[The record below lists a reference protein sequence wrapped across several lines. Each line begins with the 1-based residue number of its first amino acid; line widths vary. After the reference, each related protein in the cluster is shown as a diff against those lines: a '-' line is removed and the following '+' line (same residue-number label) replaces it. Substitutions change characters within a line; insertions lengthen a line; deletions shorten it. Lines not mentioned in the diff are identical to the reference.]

1 MRGRISSLTPMY
13 HGWYVVVACMVT
25 SMVIVGARNSLG
37 VFVIPMSEDFGWS
50 RGAVSLA
57 ASLSF
62 LLNGLTQP
70 LLGRMF
76 DRLGG
81 RRVILG
87 SLILVGVSTVLLSL
101 TFHIIFLIFIFGL
114 VLGTAYSGASPAN
127 TGALIA
133 RWFRRKRST
142 ALGLNVA
149 GTAVGG
155 LILIPLAAQMIE
167 ATNWRLTWLA
177 LGLIVLLVAVPLGFR
192 VIHDGP
198 EKLDLKPDGGSTP
211 GDQLVSQAPIGRA
224 GPLEATSWIDVF
236 RSWPIWQISTAYFVD
251 GFAIAIIL
259 IHFVPFAVDRD
270 ASVSSAA
277 LLFGLMMAVNIVGS
291 ALTGALADRMSRKT
305 VLTGLY
311 LTRGCAFLVVLVL
324 PGSLGLWVFATVAG
338 FSFISPTSL
347 TTSLIADIYGLRVLG
362 TIGGVAYSFR
372 QIGGALGVLLV
383 EYLFDIT
390 GSYDIPF
397 AITGSLLLPVA
408 LVAFMVN
415 EKKFSTRYQD
425 NRA

>member
-1 MRGRISSLTPMY
+1 
-13 HGWYVVVACMVT
+13 MVT

-177 LGLIVLLVAVPLGFR
+177 LGLIVLLVAVPLGFW

-305 VLTGLY
+305 VFDWALFNARLRIPRCVG
-311 LTRGCAFLVVLVL
+311 
-324 PGSLGLWVFATVAG
+324 VAG
-338 FSFISPTSL
+338 KPRLVGFCYRRWLLFYFPHVLDHLVDSGHLRSACSWHHRWGGLLIS
-347 TTSLIADIYGLRVLG
+347 ANWRRFRGLARRIPLRHHRLVRY
-362 TIGGVAYSFR
+362 TFR
-372 QIGGALGVLLV
+372 HNWI
-383 EYLFDIT
+383 
-390 GSYDIPF
+390 
-397 AITGSLLLPVA
+397 PVA
-408 LVAFMVN
+408 ASGPGGIHGQQ
-415 EKKFSTRYQD
+415 KKFSTRYQD